1 MSHYARIYRA
11 ELQELKTAP
20 AVFRFSLRLGLTVVR
35 FLDAHPRAASFILW
49 AFSLWAVWYIFMNYH
64 FTTQI

>member
-1 MSHYARIYRA
+1 MTPFSAVCF
-11 ELQELKTAP
+11 LLP
-20 AVFRFSLRLGLTVVR
+20 AVFRFSLRLGLTVAR